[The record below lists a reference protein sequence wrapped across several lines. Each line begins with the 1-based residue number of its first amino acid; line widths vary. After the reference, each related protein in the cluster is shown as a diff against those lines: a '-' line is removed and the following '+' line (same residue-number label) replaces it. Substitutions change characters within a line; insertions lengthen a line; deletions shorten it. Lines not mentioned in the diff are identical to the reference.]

1 MKHGIYV
8 SRQAAADSTPVVAES
23 GIPYVV
29 GTAPVQTAT
38 LPNPVGIPVLCTSW
52 QDVLAR
58 IGYSDDWDKYTL
70 CEFAHSHFKLY
81 GCKPVIFCNLLD
93 PATMIKAV
101 EAVDMPVAEH
111 QVRLP
116 IDAVKDDTLIVK
128 AAGGAGD
135 AYILDSDFAAYY
147 SGEYLILELLEKGG
161 CYDAELVNV
170 AYSKVDPTAVTT
182 ATVVDGLERAELCM
196 ASAGCVPDLI
206 CAPKFSRDP
215 AVAAAMALKAGGI
228 NGMFRAKAIVD
239 IPTDAAEDVEQA
251 CAYKQEYLADDRLI
265 VCWPMVT
272 MDGRKYHM
280 STHLAGIMAA
290 TDAENGGIP
299 FESPSS
305 HMMHSDATVLVSG
318 KEIMLSLPNANVLNG
333 DGIVTALNFGGWT
346 AWGNYTACYPTVK
359 TVEDTFIPISR
370 MFDWVGNTLVKTFWY
385 KLDRPINRRLID
397 TIVDA
402 CTIWL
407 NGLVGAGYLHG
418 ARVAVIEEEN
428 TLENLLA
435 GIVKVH
441 LYLTPPIPAQ
451 EIDFTLEYD
460 ASYTTAAMQM

>member
-1 MKHGIYV
+1 
-8 SRQAAADSTPVVAES
+8 
-23 GIPYVV
+23 
-29 GTAPVQTAT
+29 
-38 LPNPVGIPVLCTSW
+38 
-52 QDVLAR
+52 
-58 IGYSDDWDKYTL
+58 
-70 CEFAHSHFKLY
+70 
-81 GCKPVIFCNLLD
+81 
-93 PATMIKAV
+93 
-101 EAVDMPVAEH
+101 
-111 QVRLP
+111 
-116 IDAVKDDTLIVK
+116 
-128 AAGGAGD
+128 
-135 AYILDSDFAAYY
+135 
-147 SGEYLILELLEKGG
+147 
-161 CYDAELVNV
+161 
-170 AYSKVDPTAVTT
+170 
-182 ATVVDGLERAELCM
+182 
-196 ASAGCVPDLI
+196 
-206 CAPKFSRDP
+206 
-215 AVAAAMALKAGGI
+215 
-228 NGMFRAKAIVD
+228 
-239 IPTDAAEDVEQA
+239 
-251 CAYKQEYLADDRLI
+251 
-265 VCWPMVT
+265 
-272 MDGRKYHM
+272 
-280 STHLAGIMAA
+280 
-290 TDAENGGIP
+290 
-299 FESPSS
+299 
-305 HMMHSDATVLVSG
+305 
-318 KEIMLSLPNANVLNG
+318 MLSLPTANVLNG